1 MIILSSEDRGFIIKD
16 KRFSEKSEEGYQ
28 QESEIKSQE
37 SKERNKGNGSEK
49 SKKRDIPLREINFAT
64 FILSLSSSAMLHFGD
79 IEDPVSGKKERNLQ
93 GAKQTIDMIDMLK
106 EKTKGNL
113 TKEEEM
119 LIENVLYELKIRYVD
134 ESKKD

>member
-16 KRFSEKSEEGYQ
+16 KRFSEKAEEGYQ